1 MKLHKFMKML
11 SFGACE
17 DFAHFMHAVQKQGGK
32 SSYLM
37 VGTTLKAGH
46 HSSKFDF
53 DEDSLLAGIDV
64 FVRSAYTIN
73 KNENK

>member
-1 MKLHKFMKML
+1 
-11 SFGACE
+11 
-17 DFAHFMHAVQKQGGK
+17 MHAVQNQGGK

-37 VGTTLKAGH
+37 IGTTLKAGH
-46 HSSKFDF
+46 HNAKFDF

-64 FVRSAYTIN
+64 FVRSAYAIN